1 MDALELLVGRESAM
15 KLASPG
21 PDQDALDKMF
31 QSALRAP
38 DHGRLRPWRFV
49 VVPEEKRERF
59 GELMADCLRRQQPD
73 APADMLQREREKA
86 MRAPVIVVA
95 AAAIQRGHKIAEVEQ
110 LVSAAAAAENIM
122 LAARALGY
130 GAMWKTGAP
139 AYDATVKQA
148 LGLDPDNDI
157 VGFLYVGT
165 QVGGGS
171 PAARPKCA
179 TWSRSGRA
187 ERVYASAF
195 TGTAPVRAASI
206 SSIDLPWSRTPPART
221 RWRPAHTRTP
231 GKGTPDR
238 SRPASPSD

>member
-1 MDALELLVGRESAM
+1 MDAMELLLARESAL

-21 PDQDALDKMF
+21 PSQEALDVMF

-59 GELMADCLRRQQPD
+59 GDVMADCLHRQDPN
-73 APADMLQREREKA
+73 ASAEMLQRERDKA
-86 MRAPVIVVA
+86 LRAPVIVVVA
-95 AAAIQRGHKIAEVEQ
+95 AQIHRGHKIPEVEQ

-122 LAARALGY
+122 LAANAQGF

-171 PAARPKCA
+171 PAARP
-179 TWSRSGRA
+179 
-187 ERVYASAF
+187 V
-195 TGTAPVRAASI
+195 VR
-206 SSIDLPWSRTPPART
+206 DLVSVWA
-221 RWRPAHTRTP
+221 
-231 GKGTPDR
+231 G
-238 SRPASPSD
+238 

>member
-1 MDALELLVGRESAM
+1 MDALELLLGRESAM

-21 PDQDALDKMF
+21 PDRQALDVMF

-49 VVPEEKRERF
+49 VVPEDRRERF
-59 GELMADCLRRQQPD
+59 GDLMADCLHRQHPE
-73 APADMLQREREKA
+73 ASADMLQRERDKA
-86 MRAPVIVVA
+86 MRAPVIVVVA
-95 AAAIQRGHKIAEVEQ
+95 ATVNRGHKIPEVEQ

-122 LAARALGY
+122 LAANAQGY

-165 QVGGGS
+165 QVGSGS
-171 PAARPKCA
+171 PAVRP
-179 TWSRSGRA
+179 
-187 ERVYASAF
+187 V
-195 TGTAPVRAASI
+195 VQ
-206 SSIDLPWSRTPPART
+206 DLVSVWQ
-221 RWRPAHTRTP
+221 
-231 GKGTPDR
+231 G
-238 SRPASPSD
+238 

>member
-1 MDALELLVGRESAM
+1 MEAMELLLGRESAL

-21 PDQDALDKMF
+21 PSKEVLDRIF
-31 QSALRAP
+31 QSAVRAP

-49 VVPEEKRERF
+49 VIPEDRRERF

-73 APADMLQREREKA
+73 ASGEMLMREREKA
-86 MRAPVIVVA
+86 LRAPIIVVA
-95 AAAIQRGHKIAEVEQ
+95 AAHVQRGHKIPDVEQ
-110 LVSAAAAAENIM
+110 LASAAAGAQNIM
-122 LAARALGY
+122 LAASALGY

-171 PAARPKCA
+171 PAARPMVK
-179 TWSRSGRA
+179 
-187 ERVYASAF
+187 
-195 TGTAPVRAASI
+195 
-206 SSIDLPWSRTPPART
+206 DLVSVWQ
-221 RWRPAHTRTP
+221 
-231 GKGTPDR
+231 G
-238 SRPASPSD
+238 

>member
-1 MDALELLVGRESAM
+1 MDALQLLLGRESAL

-21 PDQDALDKMF
+21 PDQEALEIMF

-49 VVPEEKRERF
+49 VVPEDRRERF

-73 APADMLQREREKA
+73 ASADMLQRERDKA
-86 MRAPVIVVA
+86 MRAPVIVVVA
-95 AAAIQRGHKIAEVEQ
+95 AQIHRGHKIPDIEQ

-122 LAARALGY
+122 LAANAQGF

-139 AYDATVKQA
+139 AYDETVKRA
-148 LGLDPDNDI
+148 LGLDPDSDI

-171 PAARPKCA
+171 PAARP
-179 TWSRSGRA
+179 
-187 ERVYASAF
+187 V
-195 TGTAPVRAASI
+195 VQ
-206 SSIDLPWSRTPPART
+206 DLVSVWQ
-221 RWRPAHTRTP
+221 
-231 GKGTPDR
+231 G
-238 SRPASPSD
+238 

>member
-1 MDALELLVGRESAM
+1 MDALELLVGRESAL

-21 PDQDALDKMF
+21 PSQDELDMMF

-59 GELMADCLRRQQPD
+59 GELMADCLRRAQPD
-73 APADMLQREREKA
+73 APADMVQRERDKA
-86 MRAPVIVVA
+86 LRAPVIVVVA
-95 AAAIQRGHKIAEVEQ
+95 ATVQRGHKIPEVEQ

-122 LAARALGY
+122 LAANAQGF

-139 AYDATVKQA
+139 AYDGTVKQA
-148 LGLDPDNDI
+148 LGFDADNDI

-171 PAARPKCA
+171 PAARPVVK
-179 TWSRSGRA
+179 
-187 ERVYASAF
+187 
-195 TGTAPVRAASI
+195 
-206 SSIDLPWSRTPPART
+206 DLVSVWQ
-221 RWRPAHTRTP
+221 
-231 GKGTPDR
+231 G
-238 SRPASPSD
+238 

>member
-1 MDALELLVGRESAM
+1 MDALELLLGRESAM

-21 PDQDALDKMF
+21 PDRQALDVMF

-49 VVPEEKRERF
+49 VVPEDKRERF
-59 GELMADCLRRQQPD
+59 GEVMADCLRRQHPE
-73 APADMLQREREKA
+73 ASAEMLQRERDKA
-86 MRAPVIVVA
+86 MRAPVIVVVA
-95 AAAIQRGHKIAEVEQ
+95 AAVNRGHKIPEVEQ

-122 LAARALGY
+122 LAANAQGY

-148 LGLDPDNDI
+148 LGLDPNNDI

-171 PAARPKCA
+171 PAARP
-179 TWSRSGRA
+179 
-187 ERVYASAF
+187 V
-195 TGTAPVRAASI
+195 VQ
-206 SSIDLPWSRTPPART
+206 DLVSVWQ
-221 RWRPAHTRTP
+221 
-231 GKGTPDR
+231 G
-238 SRPASPSD
+238 